1 MIAILA
7 CMDPFGISSIVD
19 GAAALGQARM
29 QSEMTVRS
37 LRKALDVQGQVALS
51 LIQAAVAASAG
62 AWAASPPGVGGLVDL
77 VA

>member
-1 MIAILA
+1 
-7 CMDPFGISSIVD
+7 MDPFGISSIVD

-51 LIQAAVAASAG
+51 LIQAAVSASAG
-62 AWAASPPGVGGLVDL
+62 TRAASPPGVGGLVDL